1 MRRSQLCTALACVC
15 VLVIAPACSLLR
27 DRDVETRAALLAELK
42 EKDPVVR
49 ADAVR
54 ELQNDPAAWTSEV
67 IGLLDDEHPRV
78 RIAALEALP
87 PGVVAAED
95 NLLAR
100 LRDPDIGVRL
110 AAIAAAGRSQL
121 PAAQAELR
129 ELTEASGE
137 AVRAAAVAALVVAG
151 DRETVRAAVA
161 DKAWQVRLEVARGL
175 AQSPDE
181 TSAGL
186 VRELMAD
193 ATPAV
198 RLAAVQSIG
207 QWPTELA
214 VPLWLEDLEP
224 GPRATRADRKE
235 AARLLAERWPPAA
248 ELSAAALLDDRS
260 ARHNDAVAKLAELR
274 SRWRSEHPRLSAL
287 EGSLQPGSDPNS
299 PRGADRNVSAKE
311 QLSQDLLALSDP
323 AAGKRRAAAI
333 RLAAAVREQPLS
345 DAALGQL
352 ETLTLAS
359 EDPLVWQTALEIA
372 SGDGREPALRVLS
385 AAASHPEGDLRASA
399 CAKLTRTRDPRFAPL
414 LRAALDDADARVVA
428 AAALAL
434 GSCGEAA
441 DVAGLSEKLQS
452 PLPEVRLAAA
462 EGLAALDPEEGM
474 AALERLALDRRAQV
488 RQRAVEAMGR
498 SGDATLVKAVVAR
511 LGDEAAVRHAALVSL
526 RKLAPDAA
534 ETILPAGQGTA
545 TEETEVAAWRTWA
558 QQNSAKLP

>member
-1 MRRSQLCTALACVC
+1 MRRSPIWTALACVC
-15 VLVIAPACSLLR
+15 VLAMAPACSLLR
-27 DRDVETRAALLAELK
+27 DRDAEARVAVLAELK

-87 PGVVAAED
+87 PGVAAAED

-137 AVRAAAVAALVVAG
+137 AVRAAAVAALATAG
-151 DRETVRAAVA
+151 DRETVRAAVT

-181 TSAGL
+181 ASARL
-186 VRELMAD
+186 IRDLMTD

-207 QWPTELA
+207 QWPPELA
-214 VPLWLEDLEP
+214 VPLLLEDLEP

-260 ARHNDAVAKLAELR
+260 TGHKAALEKLTELR
-274 SRWRSEHPRLSAL
+274 SRWRSEHPRLRAL
-287 EGSLQPGSDPNS
+287 HPGSEPTLL
-299 PRGADRNVSAKE
+299 RGGDRNPTADE
-311 QLSQDLLALSDP
+311 QLSQDLLALSDQS
-323 AAGKRRAAAI
+323 AGKRRAAAI
-333 RLAAAVREQPLS
+333 RLAHAVREQPLT
-345 DAALGQL
+345 DVALGQL

-359 EDPLVWQTALEIA
+359 EDPLVWQTALDIA

-399 CAKLTRTRDPRFAPL
+399 CAKLARTHDPRFAPL

-462 EGLAALDPEEGM
+462 EGLASLAPEEGM

-498 SGDATLVKAVVAR
+498 SGDATLVKPVVAR
-511 LGDEAAVRHAALVSL
+511 LGDEAAVRHAALISL

-534 ETILPAGQGTA
+534 ETILPAGQGAA